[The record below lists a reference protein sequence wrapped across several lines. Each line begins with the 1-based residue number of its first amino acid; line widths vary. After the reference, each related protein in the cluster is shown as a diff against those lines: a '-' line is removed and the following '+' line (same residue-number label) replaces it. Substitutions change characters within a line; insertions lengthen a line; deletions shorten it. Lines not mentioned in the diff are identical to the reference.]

1 MSQCRS
7 STERAKLIADM
18 TSTEVERVGWKTERV
33 KHRLGLFTKYSRS
46 RPKLA
51 AVVRGL
57 YADRL
62 KAGGYPRLEEFQ
74 PLGIP
79 MDRLRLRAENEPVFL
94 GYVVSGRYRLDRLLG
109 VGGFGVVYRARDRRQ
124 AGAVAVKTI
133 HGADTSTKR
142 LARRLLEA
150 EGNALCTLAHEGIPK
165 LVDRI
170 ADGRLLCLVLEYVDG
185 GTLFDLFKQGCVT
198 VGRAARLVAAIAGT
212 LDFAHRRGYIHR
224 DLKLTNVLLS
234 KDDRPYLADFGL
246 ALTSDDQF
254 DRDGEWVSS
263 PGYTAV
269 ESQLGMTREIDGRA
283 DVFSAGVILYELLTG
298 SALMS
303 RECREGSLVE
313 GILLER
319 RRLWFPKHVPHE
331 LRRICKK
338 CLPRDP
344 NNRYHTAG
352 HLHSDLNAFLAEGR
366 YGQEKSTSTR

>member
-1 MSQCRS
+1 M
-7 STERAKLIADM
+7 
-18 TSTEVERVGWKTERV
+18 
-33 KHRLGLFTKYSRS
+33 
-46 RPKLA
+46 
-51 AVVRGL
+51 
-57 YADRL
+57 
-62 KAGGYPRLEEFQ
+62 
-74 PLGIP
+74 
-79 MDRLRLRAENEPVFL
+79 
-94 GYVVSGRYRLDRLLG
+94 
-109 VGGFGVVYRARDRRQ
+109 YRARDRRK

-133 HGADTSTKR
+133 HGADTSAKR
-142 LARRLLEA
+142 LARRLLEL
-150 EGNALCTLAHEGIPK
+150 EGNALCMLAHEGIPK
-165 LVDRI
+165 LVDRV
-170 ADGRLLCLVLEYVDG
+170 ADGPVFCLVLEYVDG

-234 KDDRPYLADFGL
+234 RDDRPYLADFGL
-246 ALTSDDQF
+246 ALSSDDQF

-298 SALMS
+298 RALMS

-313 GILLER
+313 GVLLER
-319 RRLWFPKHVPHE
+319 RRLWFPKHVPRE

-352 HLHSDLNAFLAEGR
+352 HLHSDLNAFVAEGR